1 MAAAAGPGWPSPG
14 SPDGTSASSARA
26 SSCAASPSGS
36 AASSSLTFG
45 GTGTSWLDP
54 LHDVGVELI
63 NGLKHGLDE
72 RPITLPAG
80 FGADGQPPPGEGNV
94 DLADACREMARR
106 YRTMD
111 PRP

>member
-1 MAAAAGPGWPSPG
+1 MQAPPFLAGRRLPHPMARQPRLPGVVLRRGPDKWAGFVFL
-14 SPDGTSASSARA
+14 D
-26 SSCAASPSGS
+26 
-36 AASSSLTFG
+36 LG

-94 DLADACREMARR
+94 DLAEACREMARR